1 MVKQDDSPLTLF
13 RKKLFAYCKQ
23 ARYKGT
29 WLTGAA
35 LAQLLTYKLKHRFNQ
50 QDISDWYN
58 KKIIEP
64 HIFRIV
70 LELLTFHGGFT
81 RYEEAEDLLSLYQQA
96 AQDLHANAAMLR
108 FEQADFDRWRNIKQ
122 TVFEHLPH
130 HILDLLDNVV
140 EMDDMIEKAS
150 TDLLDKIH
158 AVSFEGQGG
167 IGKTSA
173 AVKVALWLGATGIFE
188 GIYFVGVRQGFLD
201 EAGEHRWVGET
212 IRHSDDALNELA
224 SQMGIAVSETT
235 PKAEKLAL
243 IADYYQK
250 HQVVVILDNLETH
263 EDVQEFADFIKKLAR
278 IDTHSRFIITSRK
291 NLNNLSAHIKQ
302 THPSELTPEHA
313 YTMLRKRGC
322 QVNMDEVTRLHAE
335 IGGNPLALWL
345 FSVLIKDLPIDEL
358 IAKLA
363 QKKSEWNTEDD
374 AFKRHNNLFDYL
386 YERILEI
393 VGDHA
398 RELCWDLGMN
408 FMMERGISL
417 DKIRTKLMRES
428 DPTLETGLRK
438 LIDVYLVYYDQIS
451 KVYSM
456 HRLIIHYIRKHFL
469 QYQEESPHAHRN

>member
-1 MVKQDDSPLTLF
+1 MVKQDDCRLTLF
-13 RKKLFAYCKQ
+13 RQRLFAYCKQ
-23 ARYKGT
+23 ARYKET
-29 WLTGAA
+29 WLTGTA
-35 LAQLLTYKLKHRFNQ
+35 LAHLLTYKLKRNFKQ
-50 QDISDWYN
+50 QDISDWYT
-58 KKIIEP
+58 KKIIDP
-64 HIFRIV
+64 TTFRVV
-70 LELLTFHGGFT
+70 LELITFHDGFS
-81 RYEEAEDLLSLYQQA
+81 RYEDAKGLLSLYQKVAPQA
-96 AQDLHANAAMLR
+96 HATADTVV
-108 FEQADFDRWRNIKQ
+108 FTKADFDYWRTIKQ
-122 TVFEHLPH
+122 TIFEHLPH
-130 HILDLLDNVV
+130 HILDLLENVV
-140 EMDDMIEKAS
+140 EMDDIVEKAS
-150 TDLLDKIH
+150 IALLNQTH

-173 AVKVALWLGATGIFE
+173 TVKVALILGATGIFE
-188 GIYFVGVRQGFLD
+188 GVYFVGVRQGFLD
-201 EAGEHRWVGET
+201 ATGEHRWVGET
-212 IRHSDDALNELA
+212 IRHLDDALNELA

-235 PKAEKLAL
+235 PKDEKLAL

-263 EDVQEFADFIKKLAR
+263 EDVQEFAEFIKKLAR
-278 IDTHSRFIITSRK
+278 IGTKSRFIVTSRK
-291 NLNNLSAHIKQ
+291 NLDNMSAHIKQ
-302 THPSELTPEHA
+302 MQPRELTPQQAHI
-313 YTMLRKRGC
+313 MLQKYGC
-322 QVNMDEVTRLHAE
+322 QVNKDEVTRLHDE

-358 IAKLA
+358 LTKLA

-374 AFKRHNNLFDYL
+374 AFKRHYNLFDYL

-393 VGDHA
+393 VGNNA

-428 DPTLETGLRK
+428 DPTLDAGLRK

-469 QYQEESPHAHRN
+469 QYQESSTHAHRS